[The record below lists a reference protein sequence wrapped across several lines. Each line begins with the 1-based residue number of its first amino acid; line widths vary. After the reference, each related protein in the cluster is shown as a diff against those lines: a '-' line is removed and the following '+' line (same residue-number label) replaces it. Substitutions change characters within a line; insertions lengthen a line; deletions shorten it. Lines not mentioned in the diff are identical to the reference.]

1 MLEFKWELA
10 LQVLLCVQSEF
21 LIQKLNDHD
30 QDNKKNHHYWGHT
43 LIVRRIRR
51 HQLIFS
57 RPGPF
62 LRHLLLAKSKFSRF
76 EKTDNTGVVH
86 KIYIPVYQE
95 QIPINT

>member
-1 MLEFKWELA
+1 MFAEF
-10 LQVLLCVQSEF
+10 VGINSSFQSGT
-21 LIQKLNDHD
+21 I
-30 QDNKKNHHYWGHT
+30 
-43 LIVRRIRR
+43 
-51 HQLIFS
+51 
-57 RPGPF
+57 